1 MSHAIVR
8 EKCRAGMMLENAR
21 SIVAEFFCETGAGA
35 EKIKRDTLGILDRL
49 AGEIRAEVAAEL
61 GESYERVWN
70 ECEDLDFFAPGHE
83 LDIPIGWEF
92 STVNPRTWRRPIEV
106 VIWTDPQISQFL
118 KDAAMH
124 LGLDYERNAFIPRD
138 DRAAGD
144 HDAARILDYFA
155 WLHFWIQ
162 DADTLAAPMVFKVLQ
177 SELER
182 LAGEDCSEND
192 EEIPQ

>member
-21 SIVAEFFCETGAGA
+21 AIVIEFFSDDEPAAIQDAT
-35 EKIKRDTLGILDRL
+35 RILDRL

-61 GESYERVWN
+61 GENYERVWN
-70 ECEDLDFFAPGHE
+70 ECEDLDFFSPGHQ

-92 STVNPRTWRRPIEV
+92 STINPRTWRRPIEV

-118 KDAAMH
+118 KDAAMY

-138 DRAAGD
+138 DRYRAAGD

-155 WLHFWIQ
+155 WLHYWIQ